1 MINVP
6 KGTKD
11 MLPSE
16 SYKWQAVE
24 KAAKKVAALYN
35 AKQIRTPVFEHAEL
49 FLRSI
54 GDSTDIVNKEMYIFE
69 DKGGRKMALRPE
81 GTAGVVREVL
91 ENNIIE
97 TLPQKLFYIEG
108 LYRY

>member
-1 MINVP
+1 MVNVP

-11 MLPSE
+11 MLPRE
-16 SYKWQAVE
+16 SHKWQAVE
-24 KAAKKVAALYN
+24 AAAKKITALYN
-35 AKQIRTPVFEHAEL
+35 VKQIRTPVFEHAEL

-81 GTAGVVREVL
+81 GTAGEIGRAHV
-91 ENNIIE
+91 
-97 TLPQKLFYIEG
+97 
-108 LYRY
+108 